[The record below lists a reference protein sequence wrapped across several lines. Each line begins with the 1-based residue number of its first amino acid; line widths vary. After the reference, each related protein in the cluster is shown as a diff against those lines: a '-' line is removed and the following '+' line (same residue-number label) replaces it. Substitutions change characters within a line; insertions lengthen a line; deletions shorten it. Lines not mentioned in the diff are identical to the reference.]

1 MIRNGRLALLKKII
15 TLTLTLFELPF
26 NLRPFS
32 WEGVSCKGLRQ
43 INQRKAFVSLSSHS
57 QELCESRPEDGGDRF
72 FCDTFMRSEEKKHTH
87 THSYTKQ
94 NKKLCQTV
102 SIHRCQESRQFLGSF
117 ILTVLHYL
125 TCSFFIF
132 MGSKATREEP
142 AIK

>member
-1 MIRNGRLALLKKII
+1 MWKLALNLIRTGRLALLKKIV

-72 FCDTFMRSEEKKHTH
+72 FCDTFMRSEEKTHTH
-87 THSYTKQ
+87 THSQTKQ
-94 NKKLCQTV
+94 NKKLCQTEY
-102 SIHRCQESRQFLGSF
+102 SQMSRIKTILRLFYSYCAALSHMFLLYIYG
-117 ILTVLHYL
+117 
-125 TCSFFIF
+125 
-132 MGSKATREEP
+132 K
-142 AIK
+142 